1 MDYPKPIEDLINS
14 FMLLPSVGRKTAER
28 YALYAFSHMD
38 ESLLRSFGSNLINL
52 KSNLSECPICHNLG
66 TGSVCEIC
74 ADSSR
79 DSSSIMVVESVK
91 DLYVLEH
98 VGTYHGV
105 YHIIGGLIDF
115 SKGVGASDLHI
126 KDLLDRVKQ
135 NNVKEVIL
143 ALNTTLQGETTAS
156 YIKALLE
163 GTDINVT
170 RLAHGIPLGADISF
184 SDEVTIKQAF
194 EGRTKF

>member
-28 YALYAFSHMD
+28 FALYAFSHMD

-52 KSNLSECPICHNLG
+52 KSNLCECQICHNLG
-66 TGSVCEIC
+66 TGSVCQIC
-74 ADSSR
+74 ADSLR
-79 DSSSIMVVESVK
+79 DPSSIMVVESVK
-91 DLYVLEH
+91 DLYVLEN
-98 VGTYHGV
+98 VGTYRGV

-115 SKGVGASDLHI
+115 SKGVGANDLHI

-135 NNVKEVIL
+135 TNVKEVIL

-163 GTDINVT
+163 GNNLNVT